1 MLAAKITDLH
11 GRGTSVCRMAKTKQ
25 KERPLNAH
33 VESLIKDERKIFEA
47 DSKPK
52 M

>member
-1 MLAAKITDLH
+1 MSYGKNQAKRET
-11 GRGTSVCRMAKTKQ
+11 A
-25 KERPLNAH
+25 AH
-33 VESLIKDERKIFEA
+33 VESLIKDERKIFEP